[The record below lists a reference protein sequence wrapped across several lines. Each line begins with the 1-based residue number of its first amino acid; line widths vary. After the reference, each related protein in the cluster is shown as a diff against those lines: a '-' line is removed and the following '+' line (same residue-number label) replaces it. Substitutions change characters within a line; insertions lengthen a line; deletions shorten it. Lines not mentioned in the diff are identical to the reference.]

1 MNSAG
6 ELHRLPEPVPRETEL
21 PFEPYRFA
29 TTARRSLPIPEGV
42 TSAAALEVLH
52 RRRSRRTFGPL
63 SDEQLSS
70 LLWFAAK
77 TLATAREPSGFPWQ
91 HRPAPSGGG
100 RHPVHI
106 LVMAPEVDPSAVCL
120 YEPEGHALLT
130 LEISSESS
138 PRQFLHTLQSVMPP
152 QQGTV
157 LWFAADQLRT
167 ATRYEHGESLVWRDA
182 GALLATI
189 GMAAEA
195 LNLHCC
201 GYGITGD
208 DWISRLLPP
217 SRFVGVGGCVFGSP
231 PLGSGDDAA
240 CV

>member
-6 ELHRLPEPVPRETEL
+6 EPQRLPEPVPRETEL

-42 TSAAALEVLH
+42 TSGPTLEVLH
-52 RRRSRRTFGPL
+52 RRRSRRTYGPL
-63 SDEQLSS
+63 SDEVLSC

-77 TLATAREPSGFPWQ
+77 TLATSRESSGFPWQ

-100 RHPVHI
+100 RHPIYI
-106 LVMAPEVDPSAVCL
+106 LVITPTVNPPTVCL

-130 LEISSESS
+130 LKGSPEAE
-138 PRQFLHTLQSVMPP
+138 PRQFLTSLEAALSP

-157 LWFAADQLRT
+157 LWFAADHLRT

-189 GMAAEA
+189 GVAAEA
-195 LNLHCC
+195 LNLPFCA
-201 GYGITGD
+201 YGITGD
-208 DWISRLLPP
+208 EWIGRLLPS
-217 SRFVGVGGCVFGSP
+217 SRFFGVGGCVIGSATREEP
-231 PLGSGDDAA
+231 IAQP
-240 CV
+240 

>member
-6 ELHRLPEPVPRETEL
+6 EPHRLSEPVPRETEL
-21 PFEPYRFA
+21 PFEPYGFA
-29 TTARRSLPIPEGV
+29 TIARRSLPIPEGV
-42 TSAAALEVLH
+42 TSAPTLEVLH

-63 SDEQLSS
+63 SAEQLSS

-77 TLATAREPSGFPWQ
+77 TLSTAREPSGFPWKHQ
-91 HRPAPSGGG
+91 PAPSGGG

-106 LVMAPEVDPSAVCL
+106 LVMAPAVDRAAVHL

-130 LEISSESS
+130 LDVPSVTV
-138 PRQFLHTLQSVMPP
+138 PNQFLTSLESVLSP

-157 LWFAADQLRT
+157 LWFAADHLRT
-167 ATRYEHGESLVWRDA
+167 ATRYERGESLVWRDA

-189 GMAAEA
+189 GIAAEA
-195 LNLHCC
+195 LDLNCC
-201 GYGITGD
+201 AYGLLGD

-217 SRFVGVGGCVFGSP
+217 SRFVGVGGCVIGSP
-231 PLGSGDDAA
+231 PLD
-240 CV
+240 